1 MESSTSSDEPTW
13 PEILGS
19 NAWNNLLDPLN
30 LTLRQLI
37 LRCGDFCQATYD
49 AFNNDSNS
57 RFAGASRYG
66 KANFFNKVMLQDA
79 ENYRVF
85 EFLYATARVSVPAA
99 FLLHSLAR
107 EDDTWDRESN
117 WIGYVAVTSDDQ
129 AAAAGRREIY
139 VAFRGT
145 IRNYEW
151 VNLLGAQQ
159 ASARELLKHTDTAVG
174 GGGGSSSSSSGAD
187 EEDGDDP
194 KVMLGWLTMYVSDEP
209 SSPFTKQ
216 SARSQ
221 LLATINRLREKY
233 AGEDLSVI
241 LTGHSLGAC
250 LAILA
255 AFDVAENG
263 AVGVETPVTA
273 IVFGSPQVGNRA
285 FDDRVKSHRNLRI
298 LHRAF
303 PGKNF
308 FTSNYLCRLFFD
320 PSLFSCNTCRFLTG
334 YVDPGTEELVI
345 DTRKSPSLK
354 ESRNTGDWHN
364 LQGMLHVVAGWNG
377 EDGEFEMKVKRS
389 LALVNKSSEFL
400 KEEYLVPGSWWVEK
414 NKGMVRDEDGEWTLA
429 PPDDEDLPVPP
440 GGEDDS

>member
-1 MESSTSSDEPTW
+1 MSQSSSSDDHHTTW

-19 NAWNNLLDPLN
+19 NNWNNLLDPLN

-57 RFAGASRYG
+57 RFAGSSRYG
-66 KANFFNKVMLQDA
+66 ISNFFHKVMLQHPHH
-79 ENYRVF
+79 YQVF
-85 EFLYATARVSVPAA
+85 AFLYATARVSVPAA

-107 EDDTWDRESN
+107 KDDTWDRESN
-117 WIGYVAVTSDDQ
+117 WIGYIAVTSDDQ
-129 AAAAGRREIY
+129 AASLGRREIY

-145 IRNYEW
+145 SRNYEW
-151 VNLLGAQQ
+151 VNLLGAQLT
-159 ASARELLKHTDTAVG
+159 SARELLKDTDAK
-174 GGGGSSSSSSGAD
+174 
-187 EEDGDDP
+187 DDP

-209 SSPFTKQ
+209 TSPFTKQ

-221 LLATINRLREKY
+221 LLANISRLRDKY
-233 AGEDLSVI
+233 RGEELSII
-241 LTGHSLGAC
+241 LSGHSLGAC

-255 AFDVAENG
+255 AFDIAENG
-263 AVGVETPVTA
+263 AVGEETPVTA

-285 FDDRVKSHRNLRI
+285 FDDRVKTHRNLKI
-298 LHRAF
+298 LHVRNKIDLLTKY
-303 PGKNF
+303 PGKV
-308 FTSNYLCRLFFD
+308 L
-320 PSLFSCNTCRFLTG
+320 G
-334 YVDPGTEELVI
+334 YVDTGKELVI

-377 EDGEFEMKVKRS
+377 EDGEFEMKVNRS

-414 NKGMVRDEDGEWTLA
+414 NKGMIRDEDGEWVLA

-440 GGEDDS
+440 PLADD